1 MSNGKKLRGARDG
14 AARITP
20 DKSFNGQFTGVYKL
34 EVYDKKSDNWNT
46 LEGCSN
52 LTWGQAV
59 IARTNYTALRKA
71 CRVAN
76 KSVLQIE
83 VPDNEGERDERK
95 GI

>member
-1 MSNGKKLRGARDG
+1 MSNRKKLRGTRDG
-14 AARITP
+14 ATRITP
-20 DKSFNGQFTGVYKL
+20 DKSTTGAFCGLYKL
-34 EVYDKKSDNWNT
+34 EVYDKKANAWNT

-52 LTWGQAV
+52 LTWGRAV

-83 VPDNEGERDERK
+83 VPNNEGN
-95 GI
+95 GN